1 MKGALCMPNKSNL
14 LDMNIQYFADPN
26 NDPNQTG
33 NNTDPK
39 PKDPNTGNNNDDPKT
54 SDPNQGGDDTDQ
66 KSTDPDDGNQSDPKY
81 STDDVQKIVQE
92 ALAKAEEK
100 RKADVEEA
108 KRKAKMS
115 AAQIKEYEAEK
126 AKKQAEEATEKLK
139 HYELRD
145 SVRSQLTESG
155 LTLTD
160 SELELV
166 VDKDEESTNAK
177 VEIIKGLCQRITQQ
191 VKSELI
197 KGPTPK
203 VGSSKINN
211 LTPEEF
217 NKMSS
222 QDRANLFKTNPEVFN
237 KVVGGM

>member
-1 MKGALCMPNKSNL
+1 MKGALCMPKKSNR
-14 LDMNIQYFADPN
+14 LDMNLQYFADPN
-26 NDPNQTG
+26 NDPNQAG
-33 NNTDPK
+33 NNTKPG
-39 PKDPNTGNNNDDPKT
+39 PKDPNTGNNN
-54 SDPNQGGDDTDQ
+54 SEPNTNEPSQGSDDTDP
-66 KSTDPDDGNQSDPKY
+66 KSNDSNNGNPSDLKY
-81 STDDVQKIVQE
+81 SADDVQKIVQE
-92 ALAKAEEK
+92 RLAKAEEK

-126 AKKQAEEATEKLK
+126 AKKQAEEAKEKLK

-177 VEIIKGLCQRITQQ
+177 VETIKGLCQRITQQ
-191 VKSELI
+191 VKSELM

-203 VGSSKINN
+203 VGGSKINN
-211 LTPEEF
+211 LTTEEF

-222 QDRANLFKTNPEVFN
+222 QDRANLFKTNPELFN
-237 KVVGGM
+237 KVIGGM